1 MVVTI
6 ARSGFSIMASRS
18 YEQAKKNTRNSCT
31 VIAIMRA
38 CGGFLLSFSQ
48 RYQQW
53 CKRNRVTRYTILD
66 AVRQGY
72 GTLLDMVAA
81 QQPNAYHEITA
92 EKNAAWGSKHLNHV
106 SMTIFTVH
114 TVAQDFDHPT
124 KTKAWLHPDFSLG
137 MDQRD
142 WLS

>member
-1 MVVTI
+1 MGFCHIVPRAVDRQLIRSAEGRMVVTI
-6 ARSGFSIMASRS
+6 ARSGSSRLASRS
-18 YEQAKKNTRNSCT
+18 HVQAKNNTTHSCT

-38 CGGFLLSFSQ
+38 CGGLLLSFSQ

-81 QQPNAYHEITA
+81 QQPN
-92 EKNAAWGSKHLNHV
+92 G
-106 SMTIFTVH
+106 
-114 TVAQDFDHPT
+114 
-124 KTKAWLHPDFSLG
+124 
-137 MDQRD
+137 
-142 WLS
+142 